1 MGGYART
8 KRAIRHRIRCGRIKI
23 SWYNDNPA
31 EAREVDA
38 SAVSDVYLTLHGS
51 TVPVDHAYP
60 LFCELTRL
68 LPWIGDEAMLGIHAI
83 RGAMNG
89 QDELVLNH
97 RTKLVVRCPAWR
109 LNELPKLAGQTIHIG
124 QQSLTLGEGKIKSLS
139 RYSPLYAHCVV
150 TGHADEKDFSREVL
164 QLLTEK
170 GIDSRFICGKQQS
183 IFDGKEMVA
192 GYSLLLHSLPL
203 EHSLALQQQGFGLY
217 RKLGCGIFIP
227 HKSIVAVGS
236 INSV

>member
-1 MGGYART
+1 
-8 KRAIRHRIRCGRIKI
+8 
-23 SWYNDNPA
+23 
-31 EAREVDA
+31 
-38 SAVSDVYLTLHGS
+38 VYLTLYGS

-60 LFCELTRL
+60 LFRELTRL
-68 LPWIGDEAMLGIHAI
+68 LPWIEEEAMLGIHAI
-83 RGAMNG
+83 RGAANG
-89 QDELVLNH
+89 RDELVLNH
-97 RTKLVVRCPAWR
+97 RTKLVVRCPAGR
-109 LNELPKLAGQTIHIG
+109 LNELPKLEGQTIHIG

-139 RYSPLYAHCVV
+139 RYAPLYAHCVV
-150 TGHADEKDFSREVL
+150 TGHADENDFSRDVL
-164 QLLTEK
+164 KLLIER
-170 GIDSRFICGKQQS
+170 GIDSRFICGRQQN

-203 EHSLALQQQGFGLY
+203 EHSLALQQQGLGLH